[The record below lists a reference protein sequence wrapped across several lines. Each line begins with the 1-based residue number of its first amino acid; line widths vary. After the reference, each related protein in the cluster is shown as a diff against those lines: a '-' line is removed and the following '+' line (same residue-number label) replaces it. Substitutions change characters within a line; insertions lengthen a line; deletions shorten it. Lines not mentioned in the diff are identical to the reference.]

1 MWIIF
6 FFLLGSPDVG
16 SNIDTFSWLKG
27 TWEMKKKNGTS
38 RLEVWTKH
46 DDNTLIG
53 KGLKVSGSDTTE
65 LESIKLVFQDE
76 DFWYV
81 PTVPDQNNA
90 MPVKF
95 KLVSQ
100 EGFKYIFENPQHD
113 FPQRIIYDYQPL
125 SLSDVMI
132 CHPGDKMLVKVE
144 TMDGT
149 NSIPFEFIRK

>member
-6 FFLLGSPDVG
+6 FFVFGSLDVG

-27 TWEMKKKNGTS
+27 TWEMKNKNGTS

-53 KGLKVSGSDTTE
+53 KGLKASGIDTME
-65 LESIKLVFQDE
+65 LESITLVLQDG
-76 DFWYV
+76 DFWYI

-100 EGFKYIFENPQHD
+100 DGLKFIFENPRHD
-113 FPQRIIYDYQPL
+113 FPQRIIYEYQPL
-125 SLSDVMI
+125 SLPNDMI
-132 CHPGDKMLVKVE
+132 CQPGDKLLVKIE
-144 TMDGT
+144 TIDGK